1 MIGVVV
7 ITRNEESNIRRTL
20 ASLKSSLISEIIVSD
35 SNSTDQTSS
44 IVSTLI
50 KGDYRISFTTYYSA
64 PFTAARGR
72 NEGAKVLSG
81 TSEYILF
88 LDGDMELK
96 AGFVEA
102 ALDKLADD
110 SKLAAVSGQMDNYF
124 YNDNL
129 DLVNRQLEVYD
140 LKKNQAG
147 GAFLIR
153 KSSFNAV
160 GGFNSNLIV
169 NEEAHLEY
177 KLNIEGY
184 FMQRCDM
191 PMIIH
196 HTEIAISKNRLK
208 ERLFDRKLTALG
220 VNVYE
225 SFSDIKYF
233 KILFRDNPFTL
244 VSALYFLMLPLLFFV
259 DLYFPLIVL
268 VALYF
273 VFVLKLRSLRVSV
286 NYVIYG
292 AGLIFGCINY
302 SIGRLMRKVI
312 RMREY
317 I

>member
-20 ASLKSSLISEIIVSD
+20 TSLSSPLISEIIVSD
-35 SNSTDQTSS
+35 SNSTDKTAS
-44 IVSTLI
+44 IVSTLV
-50 KGDYRISFTTYYSA
+50 KGDTRIRFTSYSCA

-72 NEGAKVLSG
+72 NEGAKVLSES
-81 TSEYILF
+81 SEYILF

-96 AGFVEA
+96 PGFIEA
-102 ALDKLADD
+102 ALDKLAAD

-124 YNDNL
+124 YDDNL
-129 DLVNRQLEVYD
+129 SLVNKQLEVYD
-140 LKKNQAG
+140 LEKNQAG

-177 KLNIEGY
+177 KLNLEGY
-184 FMQRCDM
+184 LMQRCDI

-196 HTEIAISKNRLK
+196 HTELAISKARLK

-225 SFSDIKYF
+225 SFSDLKYF
-233 KILFRDNPFTL
+233 RILFRDNPFTL
-244 VSALYFLMLPLLFFV
+244 VSAFYFLMVPFLFFIDV
-259 DLYFPLIVL
+259 YFPLIGVA
-268 VALYF
+268 ALYF
-273 VFVLKLRSLRVSV
+273 SFVLKLGSLRVPI
-286 NYVIYG
+286 NYLIYG
-292 AGLIFGCINY
+292 VGVIWGCGSCILKEKIKL
-302 SIGRLMRKVI
+302 SG
-312 RMREY
+312 
-317 I
+317 